1 MCFKYNISSLKGAF
15 CLLIAT
21 LAIGFTSCDKNDA
34 TEQPAPRT
42 MELLYI
48 ESKGLPETSADSV
61 FSFGN
66 KFCAHMNKNL
76 NDQYDEYFQP
86 TVDNMVNAAAGFGYK
101 LTINTGISIK
111 INDEWLGDT
120 TIYF

>member
-1 MCFKYNISSLKGAF
+1 MVFASLVF
-15 CLLIAT
+15 S
-21 LAIGFTSCDKNDA
+21 FVSCDKSD
-34 TEQPAPRT
+34 TIEQSAPRA

-61 FSFGN
+61 FSFGH
-66 KFCAHMNKNL
+66 KFCDHMNKNM

-111 INDEWLGDT
+111 INDEWLVDT

>member
-1 MCFKYNISSLKGAF
+1 MVFALLAF
-15 CLLIAT
+15 SFA
-21 LAIGFTSCDKNDA
+21 GCDKNDA
-34 TEQPAPRT
+34 TEQPAPKA

-61 FSFGN
+61 FSFGH
-66 KFCAHMNKNL
+66 KFCDHLNKNK

>member
-1 MCFKYNISSLKGAF
+1 MNTKYNVFSLKGAF
-15 CLLIAT
+15 CMLFAS
-21 LAIGFTSCDKNDA
+21 LAIGFTSCDKNEVI
-34 TEQPAPRT
+34 EQQPTKA

-66 KFCAHMNKNL
+66 KFCDHMNKNL
-76 NDQYDEYFQP
+76 NDQYDEFYQP

-101 LTINTGISIK
+101 LTISTGIGIT
-111 INDEWLGDT
+111 INDEWAGDT
-120 TIYF
+120 IIYF